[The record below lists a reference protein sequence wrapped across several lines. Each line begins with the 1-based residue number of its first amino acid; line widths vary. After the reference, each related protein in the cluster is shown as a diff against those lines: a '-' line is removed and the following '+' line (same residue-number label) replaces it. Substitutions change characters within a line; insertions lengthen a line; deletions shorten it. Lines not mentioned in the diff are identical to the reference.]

1 MERAEM
7 IEAVKAEMP
16 ERRWIHTEGV
26 MATSILLAKRFGGD
40 PERAELAALLHDV
53 AKFWAIDRQAA
64 VIADNGL
71 GVELLAYEKE
81 LWHAPVGAWEAG
93 TRFGVDDEDVLN
105 AIRYHTSGRRG
116 MSKLE
121 KIVWLAD
128 YIEPGRD
135 FPGINEIR
143 SLSEKNLDI
152 AILAALDATIGVL
165 ISRGKLIYPLT
176 VEARNDI
183 LKSINKEQP
192 TQ

>member
-26 MATSILLAKRFGGD
+26 MATSILLAERFGGD
-40 PERAELAALLHDV
+40 PERAELASILHDV
-53 AKFWAIDRQAA
+53 AKFWATDRLAA
-64 VIADNGL
+64 VIADNRL
-71 GVELLAYEKE
+71 GDDWLAYDKE
-81 LWHAPVGAWEAG
+81 LWHAPAGAWEAK

-105 AIRYHTSGRRG
+105 AIRYHTSGRGG

-135 FPGINEIR
+135 FPGVDKIR
-143 SLSEKNLDI
+143 SLSETSLDS
-152 AILAALDATIGVL
+152 AILAGLEATIGVL
-165 ISRGKLIYPLT
+165 MQRGRLIYPLT
-176 VEARNDI
+176 IEARND
-183 LKSINKEQP
+183 LLRSLNKEKSSQ
-192 TQ
+192 